1 MFYLYKSLG
10 SLLAFV
16 LDIIVVISF
25 GIHFQNFISIDVH
38 VSSWF
43 IEAPFIMTIKY
54 QSDQNSE
61 LRILFNIIHEDCNK
75 LVIVTIIKI
84 TVIKGKK
91 YETKYIIL
99 F

>member
-1 MFYLYKSLG
+1 MCFSGAVPVQCENSLE
-10 SLLAFV
+10 LRR
-16 LDIIVVISF
+16 
-25 GIHFQNFISIDVH
+25 
-38 VSSWF
+38 
-43 IEAPFIMTIKY
+43 T
-54 QSDQNSE
+54 QNSE

-99 F
+99 FNKKKL

>member
-1 MFYLYKSLG
+1 MSFRG
-10 SLLAFV
+10 
-16 LDIIVVISF
+16 ISDHVNM
-25 GIHFQNFISIDVH
+25 INFNR
-38 VSSWF
+38 
-43 IEAPFIMTIKY
+43 T
-54 QSDQNSE
+54 QNSE

-99 F
+99 FNKKKL